1 MMAAELGDMAA
12 APVDYQD
19 YASEAEELADL
30 TADNRIAELATTD
43 NKLLAEV
50 FADIDTG
57 EIPFM
62 LSGYTEEDYGNI
74 VTALSEA
81 LHTEE
86 PKGDP
91 DAEIPPRPEPVT
103 KYGDLWIL
111 GRHRVLCGD
120 CTHPEDCALLLDGAK
135 PEILLTDP
143 PYCSGGQ
150 KEAQKSTGSI
160 GTERKDGKA
169 PKIANDI
176 LSTRGYQNLI
186 RAALTDIPCLYA
198 YIFTDWRMWV
208 YLFDLVEA
216 AGFGVKSELVWDK
229 GTPGMGVGWRSQH
242 ELILFAARAATHFD
256 GHKGYGNVLSVSR
269 SGNELHPTQKPVE
282 LLEKLVDNT
291 DFARGVY
298 DPFGGSGSTLI
309 ACEQTDRICRT
320 IELDEKFCDVIVNRY
335 IEQAGTADGVSVLG
349 TARHTVMGRLRMER
363 NKLTLGS
370 LFDGSGGFP
379 LGGLLSGITPV
390 WASEIEPFPIRV
402 TTKRLPFM
410 KHYGDVSRMDGGKIE
425 PVDIIT
431 FGSPCQ
437 DMSIAGRREGLDG
450 SRSSLFY
457 EAVRIVKEMRCA
469 TDGRYPRYIVWEN
482 VPGAFSSNKG
492 ADFQSVLEEICSAK
506 GYKIDPARPAK
517 WPAAGEIVADDFSL
531 AWRVFDAQYWGVPQ
545 RRKRIYLVADF
556 AGGSAGKILF
566 ESEGMSGYTPQ
577 GFRPWQGA
585 AGAFKE
591 GAGASGCVCLNDQGG
606 SRMDVTEDVAHAP
619 GGKPR
624 ASSLRDG
631 SCRILHRAFRTG
643 EGHRV

>member
-1 MMAAELGDMAA
+1 MMAAELGDMAE

-91 DAEIPPRPEPVT
+91 DAEIPPPAEPVT

-120 CTHPEDCALLLDGAK
+120 CTHPEDRALLLDGAK

-298 DPFGGSGSTLI
+298 DPFGGSGTTLA
-309 ACEQTDRICRT
+309 ACEAYGQPSYTM
-320 IELDEKFCDVIVNRY
+320 ELTPAFTDVIVKRY
-335 IEQAGTADGVSVLG
+335 IRITGKQNVRCV
-349 TARHTVMGRLRMER
+349 RQGRE
-363 NKLTLGS
+363 
-370 LFDGSGGFP
+370 
-379 LGGLLSGITPV
+379 LSR
-390 WASEIEPFPIRV
+390 EE
-402 TTKRLPFM
+402 
-410 KHYGDVSRMDGGKIE
+410 
-425 PVDIIT
+425 
-431 FGSPCQ
+431 
-437 DMSIAGRREGLDG
+437 IAGIFGPDEEG
-450 SRSSLFY
+450 
-457 EAVRIVKEMRCA
+457 
-469 TDGRYPRYIVWEN
+469 
-482 VPGAFSSNKG
+482 
-492 ADFQSVLEEICSAK
+492 
-506 GYKIDPARPAK
+506 
-517 WPAAGEIVADDFSL
+517 
-531 AWRVFDAQYWGVPQ
+531 
-545 RRKRIYLVADF
+545 
-556 AGGSAGKILF
+556 GGQ
-566 ESEGMSGYTPQ
+566 E
-577 GFRPWQGA
+577 
-585 AGAFKE
+585 
-591 GAGASGCVCLNDQGG
+591 
-606 SRMDVTEDVAHAP
+606 
-619 GGKPR
+619 
-624 ASSLRDG
+624 
-631 SCRILHRAFRTG
+631 
-643 EGHRV
+643 